1 MNDTSKFFEEFEIPT
16 YEDWKSAATEALK
29 GADFDKKM
37 FTPTYEG
44 ITLKP
49 IYNKEDVE
57 NLEHING
64 LPGIAPF
71 GRSVKAAGFKQG
83 SWYINQRLPY
93 FLPAD
98 YNNAAKIEIEG
109 GQNALNIK
117 ADTIWNIE
125 SSNPMFKLHKLNI
138 MNMEDLRTALKG
150 IDITKTA
157 LFFDGAEI
165 SFAYAALIYAYCNEN
180 HIPLS
185 DLNLFLGIDPISTL
199 AKKGKIYGKPEIFYD
214 QAAEL
219 LKWNKAHSI
228 NAKIFT
234 VNSSVYHN
242 SGGSAIHEIAG
253 GIATGAEY
261 VRQMIARGVDVDT
274 AANSIW
280 FTISMGTN
288 FFMGIAKLRS
298 ARMLW
303 AKIIKEFGGSED
315 SQKMF
320 INAATSWRDNTK
332 YDPYVNL
339 LRNASETF
347 AAILGS
353 CDSMD
358 VTHFDNKHGAPD
370 EFSRRLARNQQNVL
384 KYEAHLSDTIDP
396 AGGSYYIE
404 ALTSQLAEK
413 SWNYFRNIEKEGG
426 IYEFLQKGLIQKDVL
441 EIAELRDKNLSTR
454 KDVILGT
461 NKYPNIAEKPATT
474 SVFHEEVIEKYI
486 RLAKANYSKQC
497 VSIGDFDSLIA
508 EFSKGTYINDV
519 VNALF
524 AEQKPIEIEGVKSR
538 RSARLFENMRDAS
551 QKYKDKNRRIPV
563 VHLACYGTLNQYKVR
578 ADFAADFF
586 QVAGLNTE
594 IVDGFLAPE
603 EIIEGVKK
611 TDAKVIVF
619 CSTDDFYAEF
629 LLKALPAI
637 KKEKPR
643 AMFILA
649 GYPTDKVEEYK
660 AAGID
665 DFIYFKANVY
675 EIVNKVQKFLFK

>member
-16 YEDWKSAATEALK
+16 YEDWKSAATAALK

-37 FTPTYEG
+37 FTQTYEG

-64 LPGIAPF
+64 LPGVAPF
-71 GRSVKAAGFKQG
+71 GRSTKPNGFKQEG
-83 SWYINQRLPY
+83 WYINQRLPF

-98 YNNAAKIEIEG
+98 YNSAAKVEIEG

-117 ADTIWNIE
+117 ADTIWNID
-125 SSNPMFKLHKLNI
+125 SNNPMFKLHKLNI
-138 MNMEDLRTALKG
+138 MTLEQLEIAFKD
-150 IDITKTA
+150 IDIRSLA
-157 LFFDGAEI
+157 LFFDGSEI
-165 SFAYAALIYAYCNEN
+165 SYVYAALIYAYCNAN
-180 HIPLS
+180 NIPLK
-185 DLNLFLGIDPISTL
+185 DLNLFLGIDPITIMARKGRAYTSP
-199 AKKGKIYGKPEIFYD
+199 AKYYD

-219 LKWNKAHSI
+219 INWNTANSI
-228 NAKIFT
+228 RSRVFS
-234 VNSSVYHN
+234 VNSSVFHN

-253 GIATGAEY
+253 AIATGTKYLRE
-261 VRQMIARGVDVDT
+261 MLNRGIDVNT
-274 AANSIW
+274 VANSIW
-280 FTISMGTN
+280 FNFSMGTQ
-288 FFMGIAKLRS
+288 FFMGIAKLRT

-303 AKIIKEFGGSED
+303 AKVVKEFGGDEEA
-315 SQKMF
+315 QKMF
-320 INAATSWRDNTK
+320 INASTSWRDNTK

-339 LRNASETF
+339 LRNSSETF

-353 CDSMD
+353 SDSID
-358 VTHFDNKHGAPD
+358 VTHFDNKHGVPD
-370 EFSRRLARNQQNVL
+370 EFSRRVARNTQNVL
-384 KYEAHLSDTIDP
+384 KYEAHLNDTIDP
-396 AGGSYYIE
+396 TGGSYYVE
-404 ALTSQLAEK
+404 TLTGQLAEK
-413 SWNYFRNIEKEGG
+413 SWNYFKNIEKEGG
-426 IYEFLQKGLIQKDVL
+426 MYEFLQKDIMQKDIT

-461 NKYPNIAEKPATT
+461 NKYPNIAEKPASTEI
-474 SVFHEEVIEKYI
+474 FHEEVIEKYI
-486 RLAKANYSKQC
+486 RLARSKYSKKVVTAKTFQEI
-497 VSIGDFDSLIA
+497 VD
-508 EFSKGTYINDV
+508 EFATGTYVNDI

-524 AEQKPIEIEGVKSR
+524 QGDTPVKIPVIGSR
-538 RSARLFENMRDAS
+538 RSAKLFENMRDAS
-551 QKYKDKNRRIPV
+551 KKYKEKNRRIPV
-563 VHLACYGTLNQYKVR
+563 VHLACYGTLNQYKTR

-594 IVDGFLAPE
+594 VVDGFLATE
-603 EIIEGVKK
+603 ELIEGIKK

-629 LLKALPAI
+629 LTKALPAI

-643 AMFILA
+643 AMYILA